1 MVILK
6 IQNANRYKS
15 LHGGGYQ
22 IGVGI
27 NKTSTTHHIR
37 YYAMPNDDTKPH
49 RIHTAQKND
58 IANNQSHMSRP
69 HQMNGQIIM
78 DWTNNIK

>member
-1 MVILK
+1 MVISK

-27 NKTSTTHHIR
+27 NKTSNTHHIG
-37 YYAMPNDDTKPH
+37 YARH
-49 RIHTAQKND
+49 KND
-58 IANNQSHMSRP
+58 IANNQSHMSQP
-69 HQMNGQIIM
+69 HQMNGQIIT
-78 DWTNNIK
+78 DWTSNNK

>member
-1 MVILK
+1 MIISK

-27 NKTSTTHHIR
+27 NKTSTTHHIG
-37 YYAMPNDDTKPH
+37 YYPITNDVTKPH
-49 RIHTAQKND
+49 QICTEHKDD
-58 IANNQSHMSRP
+58 ITNNKSHMSQP
-69 HQMNGQIIM
+69 HQMNGQIIT
-78 DWTNNIK
+78 DLTSNIK